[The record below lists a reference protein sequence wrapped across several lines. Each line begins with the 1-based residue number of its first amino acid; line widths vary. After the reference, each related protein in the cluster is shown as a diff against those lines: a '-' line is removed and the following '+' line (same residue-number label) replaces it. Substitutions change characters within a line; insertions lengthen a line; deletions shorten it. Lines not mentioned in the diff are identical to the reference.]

1 MTILSKI
8 LITTLGLGTLGWAS
22 VARAEAPSAA
32 PEATPS
38 DRAQDGFAAT
48 LRRGD
53 WSSSLGLHA
62 SLGLAFG
69 GDELVELTYSD
80 GSASAIQAGEG
91 VSFSGGLTW
100 TPLWFGDRVGLG
112 LGLDAGWKYKSTPVQ
127 SDGSVKLERIPLMAS
142 VRSLVAVDGSW
153 HGLLAVGGILEL
165 NPHLYGDGVLG
176 GVDARFDDA
185 LGGMMELG
193 VLWGR
198 PEAVGLEITG
208 RWSILSYEYM
218 GESVNASSGSINLTG
233 HFFL

>member
-8 LITTLGLGTLGWAS
+8 LITTLGVGMLGWAS

-38 DRAQDGFAAT
+38 DPAPNEFAAA
-48 LRRGD
+48 LHRGD
-53 WSSSLGLHA
+53 WLSSLGLHA

-69 GDELVELTYSD
+69 GDQLAELTYSD
-80 GSASAIQAGEG
+80 GSTTTVHAGEG

-100 TPLWFGDRVGLG
+100 TPLWFGNRVGLG
-112 LGLDAGWKYKSTPVQ
+112 LGLDAGWKYKSTYAQ
-127 SDGSVKLERIPLMAS
+127 SDGSVKLERVPLMAS
-142 VRSLVAVDGSW
+142 LRSLVAFGGSW

-165 NPHLYGDGVLG
+165 KPHLYGDGVLSS
-176 GVDARFDDA
+176 VDARFDNA

-193 VLWGR
+193 ILWGR
-198 PEAVGLEITG
+198 PKAFGFEITG

-218 GESVNASSGSINLTG
+218 GESADASSGSINLTG
-233 HFFL
+233 HLFL

>member
-8 LITTLGLGTLGWAS
+8 LMTTLGVGMLGWAS

-32 PEATPS
+32 PEATPPGP
-38 DRAQDGFAAT
+38 APNEFVPA

-53 WSSSLGLHA
+53 WLSSLGLHA
-62 SLGLAFG
+62 SLGIAFG
-69 GDELVELTYSD
+69 GDELAELTYTD
-80 GSASAIQAGEG
+80 GSTTAVHAGEG
-91 VSFSGGLTW
+91 IAFSGGLTW
-100 TPLWFGDRVGLG
+100 TPLWFGNRVGLG
-112 LGLDAGWKYKSTPVQ
+112 LGLDAGWKYKSTYVQ
-127 SDGSVKLERIPLMAS
+127 SDGSIKLERVPLMAS
-142 VRSLVAVDGSW
+142 LRSLVAFGSSW
-153 HGLLAVGGILEL
+153 HGLLALGGILEL